1 MPRKYKSGAVK
12 FSVLKY
18 DQNQICKAIKSVR
31 KGELSINKAAEV
43 FNIKRSTL
51 QNKIKNKHMNK
62 QGGQC
67 ALTQDEENCLVNM
80 LITTGNWGF
89 PFTKV
94 DLRHITKRFL
104 DNRKTKVAVFKDN
117 FPGSHF
123 IWLNVAKTLL

>member
-1 MPRKYKSGAVK
+1 MPRNYKSVAVK
-12 FSVLKY
+12 FAVMKY
-18 DQNQICKAIKSVR
+18 DENQIRKAIKSVQDG
-31 KGELSINKAAEV
+31 KLSINKAAEV

-51 QNKIKNKHMNK
+51 QNKMKNKHMKK

-80 LITTGNWGF
+80 LITTSNWGF

-104 DNRKTKVAVFKDN
+104 DKRQTKVAAFNDN
-117 FPGSHF
+117 FPGTF
-123 IWLNVAKTLL
+123 Y